1 MKYRAIIMAPKVVE
15 FENSGNNKN
24 ISNQGWALCSDFNSV
39 VTSDMTFGP
48 KLLAIIPALSPEEPL
63 VFDPPPMAA

>member
-1 MKYRAIIMAPKVVE
+1 MAPQVVE

-24 ISNQGWALCSDFNSV
+24 VSNHGWGLCGDFDSV
-39 VTSDMTFGP
+39 VTEDATFGAN
-48 KLLAIIPALSPEEPL
+48 LLAIIPASPEEPL